1 MVTFGAIYFGKQ
13 IPHNN
18 NAEDVK
24 MDLLKNDN
32 KSMIND
38 GLEPPNDSND
48 GLRLLRVETLRNP

>member
-18 NAEDVK
+18 NVEDVNMDLFFFK
-24 MDLLKNDN
+24 MDLFKNNN

-38 GLEPPNDSND
+38 GWS
-48 GLRLLRVETLRNP
+48 

>member
-24 MDLLKNDN
+24 MDLFKNN

-48 GLRLLRVETLRNP
+48 GLRLLRVETLQNP